1 VGLSTGFLLFRR
13 SDLFSTEADMNKPSS
28 TITAAGLAGG
38 AVSMV
43 FLMLAMFAPDVYA
56 RASAYPGAEA
66 TVAGFVTTL
75 VAFIVGYKKRE
86 KVLKPENLG

>member
-1 VGLSTGFLLFRR
+1 
-13 SDLFSTEADMNKPSS
+13 MNKPSS

-38 AVSMV
+38 AVSMA
-43 FLMLAMFAPDVYA
+43 FLLLAIFLPEAYA

-75 VAFIVGYKKRE
+75 VAFVVGYKKKE
-86 KVLKPENLG
+86 NVLK